1 MGIGT
6 VVCIRGYDKTQ
17 KTLGRA
23 DANSQKVKQKDL
35 FVISFQDFW
44 HGISHCGVREKLLIY
59 IFRILY

>member
-17 KTLGRA
+17 KSLGRA

-35 FVISFQDFW
+35 FVISFQDSW
-44 HGISHCGVREKLLIY
+44 HGISHSEIREKLLK
-59 IFRILY
+59 

>member
-17 KTLGRA
+17 KKALGRA

-44 HGISHCGVREKLLIY
+44 LGVSHSGNHKK
-59 IFRILY
+59 